1 MATEV
6 AELFAS
12 LGIRANAGEWKAAG
26 NFISRIGAALDKNE
40 GKLKKAQGL
49 FGGVESGVKSLGLA
63 VAGYFGAR
71 AAKGALIDF
80 NSTVEDTRNQIAG
93 MMALA
98 TQTDLQDNF
107 AQADKTLESLRQ
119 RAAKLPGTT
128 QEYAT
133 MLGMITQPVL
143 DAKLGMQDLEDITVG
158 AVVAAKALGVES
170 EVAARDID
178 QAIRGQFKSVDQLTG
193 KLLGAAGFKGE
204 AGRAKF
210 NALSAEKRAETLKQA
225 LTQKQIVQL
234 AEAQGNTFS
243 GVMST
248 LQDALQQFFG
258 KVGLPLF
265 KAIGEQVKAWVQ
277 WFEDNKEAVDEF
289 ARSVAEVLSTAFGVL
304 KTAIGV
310 VVDLLSI
317 IFSNSTLLRATLIA
331 LGAVMVAFAVKAAAA
346 WIVGF
351 APLLLIIAT
360 VTAVVL
366 VVMDL
371 IHAIVDGKGV
381 IASVLRF
388 IGGAF
393 KALGR
398 AILNVFRSIGGFF
411 RNIASTVRAAFEAV
425 IAWIEAKIQWVIDK
439 INWVVAKAKSIGGD
453 VFGSASFGDDA
464 LKYFGGNGS
473 GAPPMAG
480 TASMASR
487 VVPPSGG
494 APPVVYVDAP
504 TTVKVEGNMPAGWIE
519 TKIDKQI
526 QTDKARTW
534 RDVDAASGGAD
545 ED

>member
-6 AELFAS
+6 AQLFAS

-49 FGGVESGVKSLGLA
+49 FGGVESGIKSVGLA

-98 TQTDLQDNF
+98 THTDLQDNF
-107 AQADKTLESLRQ
+107 AQADKTLESLRA

-128 QEYAT
+128 AEYAK

-193 KLLGAAGFKGE
+193 KLLGSMGFKGE

-210 NALSAEKRAETLKQA
+210 NAMSAEKRAETLKQA

-248 LQDALQQFFG
+248 LQDSLQQFFG

-265 KAIGEQVKAWVQ
+265 KAITEQVKSWVQ

-289 ARSVAEVLSTAFGVL
+289 ASSVAGVLSTAFGVL

-310 VVDLLSI
+310 IVDILSV

-331 LGAVMVAFAVKAAAA
+331 LGVVLTTFAVQAAAA
-346 WIVGF
+346 WIAGF
-351 APLLLIIAT
+351 APLIGIIAV

-371 IHAIVDGKGV
+371 INAIVDGKGV
-381 IASVLRF
+381 IATVLRW
-388 IGGAF
+388 IANAF
-393 KALGR
+393 KAMG
-398 AILNVFRSIGGFF
+398 RSIINAFRAVGNFF
-411 RNIASTVRAAFEAV
+411 KGIAQTIKAAFVAV
-425 IAWIEAKIQWVIDK
+425 IDWITDK
-439 INWVVAKAKSIGGD
+439 IDWAWSQVKKIAGYVRHPGRI
-453 VFGSASFGDDA
+453 VDDA
-464 LKYFGGNGS
+464 LDFFTGDDDSGS
-473 GAPPMAG
+473 PP
-480 TASMASR
+480 TAQMTSTASR
-487 VVPPSGG
+487 VVTPSGG

-504 TTVKVEGNMPAGWIE
+504 TTVKVEGNMPPGWIE

-526 QTDKARTW
+526 RTDKERTAR
-534 RDVDAASGGAD
+534 DIDAALGGAD